1 MQQIHQ
7 RLLAQE
13 ENYAN
18 QNANRQMLG
27 WVSKE
32 AAELRYLPGYG
43 TFSEALVCCVEEKVK
58 PILAQ
63 LISEMDL
70 NNNLMLIEESR
81 SQFYIDVWL
90 DLFKFFCPIPFKCA
104 KAIPECNFP
113 FSQQIM
119 HFIDGLIDEI
129 HSVNDTGILIFC

>member
-1 MQQIHQ
+1 M
-7 RLLAQE
+7 QE

-18 QNANRQMLG
+18 VNANRKILN
-27 WVSKE
+27 WVPKE

-70 NNNLMLIEESR
+70 NNNLMLIEGPHFE
-81 SQFYIDVWL
+81 FYKDIWL
-90 DLFKFFCPIPFKCA
+90 DLFKFFCPKPLDFSKCIS
-104 KAIPECNFP
+104 KCNFP
-113 FSQQIM
+113 FSQPMM

-129 HSVNDTGILIFC
+129 HSGHESGMLIC